1 MQQIQQASAAWQ
13 AKMKPYDTNN
23 DNQLGDNELAAAVQ
37 ANPNLQ
43 TEYQQHQQTLNGLQA
58 PIISARLYA
67 LEQIVSKYNE
77 VLKNYATSQNIS
89 FVMAPSMLYFYP
101 QSANISKNLV
111 TNMDAALPSV
121 AITPPADFRP
131 KRDTVSLLEDIQE
144 MDLIA
149 AYRMQLQQQQQAGQ
163 TQQPSGR

>member
-1 MQQIQQASAAWQ
+1 
-13 AKMKPYDTNN
+13 
-23 DNQLGDNELAAAVQ
+23 
-37 ANPNLQ
+37 
-43 TEYQQHQQTLNGLQA
+43 
-58 PIISARLYA
+58 
-67 LEQIVSKYNE
+67 
-77 VLKNYATSQNIS
+77 
-89 FVMAPSMLYFYP
+89 MLYFYP